1 MTISGEKTSNVTNAN
16 GDHRL
21 EGYPGAALLVSKD
34 LSVVAVNA
42 LGADLVPALLDGQS
56 PPAGEL
62 VNGAARAGA
71 IAVDSI
77 TVSVSEGERHFELT
91 VIPEPDSEKFLVLA
105 RDVTLERNL
114 RPALVESRQRY
125 KDLVEISSDFAWEVG
140 PEGTFIFVSSR
151 NALGYAAEE
160 LIGRKPQ
167 DIVVDAATYRPFP
180 FQCDHAFDGMELW
193 MRRSDNSLACV
204 AVSGRPLF
212 DEEGAWLGARGVCR
226 DITRERDREAAL
238 MRARHREQII
248 HYVVRAIRNEVEPR
262 NMLAAAAAAAAR
274 ALGAS
279 GCRIYRL
286 AGEGEYTSAADFGEI
301 DDLGDFEKMLA
312 EVEDVDAAIECEV
325 GDWRVLGAV
334 TDYRSGINGGMCIW
348 KSSRLGGWSEDDRFL
363 INDVSDQL
371 GIAIEQINNHERIL
385 RLSRTDA
392 LTGLLNRR
400 AFYDDEMPRRLKRL
414 ARSPQSAALFYVDLD
429 NFKQVNDMYGHQR
442 GDEALVSVRDLLLE
456 YSRPGDLI
464 ARIGGDEFVMWLDG
478 IAPDVAEARAGQLV
492 DAAKRLAKF
501 SEDVDEALGLSVGVA
516 VFDPES
522 EESLDE
528 LLARADV
535 AMYSVKRRGK
545 GGYEMAPKAPVS

>member
-1 MTISGEKTSNVTNAN
+1 MTTYGDKPSHVTSA
-16 GDHRL
+16 GSERRL
-21 EGYPGAALLVSKD
+21 EGYPGAALLVRQD
-34 LSVVAVNA
+34 LSLVAVNA
-42 LGADLVPALLDGQS
+42 LGANLVPALLDGHSS
-56 PPAGEL
+56 PIGEL
-62 VNGAARAGA
+62 VAGAARAGA
-71 IAVDSI
+71 IAMN
-77 TVSVSEGERHFELT
+77 SVSISVAEGERHFELT
-91 VIPEPDSEKFLVLA
+91 VIPDSESDVFLILA

-160 LIGRKPQ
+160 LIGKRPQ
-167 DIVVDAATYRPFP
+167 EIVVDAATYRPFP

-193 MRRSDNSLACV
+193 MRRSDSSLACV

-212 DEEGAWLGARGVCR
+212 DEDGAWLGARGVCR

-248 HYVVRAIRNEVEPR
+248 HYVVRAIRSEVEPR

-274 ALGAS
+274 ALGAA

-286 AGEGEYTSAADFGEI
+286 AGEGEFTPAADFGEI
-301 DDLGDFEKMLA
+301 NDLAEFEKRLA
-312 EVEDVDAAIECEV
+312 RIEDVDAAMECEV
-325 GDWRVLGAV
+325 GDWQVLGAV

-348 KSSRLGGWSEDDRFL
+348 KSSRLGSWSEDDRFL

-400 AFYDDEMPRRLKRL
+400 AFYDDEMPRRLRRL
-414 ARSPQSAALFYVDLD
+414 TRSPLSAALFYVDLD
-429 NFKQVNDMYGHQR
+429 NFKQVNDMHGHQR
-442 GDEALVSVRDLLLE
+442 GDEALVAVRDLLLE

-478 IAPDVAEARAGQLV
+478 IAPEVAEARAGQLV
-492 DAAKRLAKF
+492 DAAKRLAEF
-501 SEDVDEALGLSVGVA
+501 SNGVDSTLGLSVGVA
-516 VFDPES
+516 VYDPQS
-522 EESLDE
+522 EETLDE

-545 GGYEMAPKAPVS
+545 GGYEMAPKPSLP